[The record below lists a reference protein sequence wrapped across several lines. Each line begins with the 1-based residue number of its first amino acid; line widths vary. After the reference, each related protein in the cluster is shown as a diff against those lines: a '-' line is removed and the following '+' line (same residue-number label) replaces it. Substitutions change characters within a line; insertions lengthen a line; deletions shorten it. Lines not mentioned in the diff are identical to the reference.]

1 MGLGRWAEA
10 IISAVFWV
18 SLPGALYLCVNG
30 GLPNT
35 AEKLAQLGGL
45 LLVYYAIYG
54 FLSLVGWMVIGMP
67 VHWLICKYAQG
78 KAAWYWLAIVVFTA
92 VACVIAGVALGAVMG
107 GVALVEWWVF
117 RYVAYRQTATS
128 T

>member
-1 MGLGRWAEA
+1 MDLGRWATA

-18 SLPGALYLCVNG
+18 SLPGALLFCVG
-30 GLPNT
+30 SGFPNT

-67 VHWLICKYAQG
+67 VHWLICKYGEG
-78 KAAWYWLAIVVFTA
+78 KLVWYLLVMALFSAVVGLIVGVGIGGFMGA
-92 VACVIAGVALGAVMG
+92 VALMQ
-107 GVALVEWWVF
+107 LFLF
-117 RYVAYRQTATS
+117 RYFACRQSATIA
-128 T
+128 

>member
-18 SLPGALYLCVNG
+18 SLPGALLFCVG
-30 GLPNT
+30 TGFPNT

-54 FLSLVGWMVIGMP
+54 YLSLVGWMVIGMP

-92 VACVIAGVALGAVMG
+92 VACVITGVALGAVMG
-107 GVALVEWWVF
+107 GVALVQWWVF

-128 T
+128 N